1 MLFPSLRSVVD
12 LLGSVLVPRP
22 ASVVRLGGS
31 MLGPCLGAVV
41 RLVGVVVGP
50 RHAAVD
56 RLGGV
61 VVGPRHAAV
70 DRLGGVVVGPRHAAV
85 DRLGGVVA
93 GPRHAAVDRLL
104 AGSRRDLEFPF
115 ADALLP
121 FGLHVICVPRDQRLA
136 RPLLVVGLDVPLG
149 EIVLIDAVDPG
160 HDGGSIV
167 VVWRGDFDADE
178 IGLTGV
184 VLYARL
190 GAHAFGPL
198 V

>member
-12 LLGSVLVPRP
+12 LLGVVVGPRL
-22 ASVVRLGGS
+22 AAVDRLGGV
-31 MLGPCLGAVV
+31 A
-41 RLVGVVVGP
+41 VGP

-61 VVGPRHAAV
+61 AVGPRHAAV
-70 DRLGGVVVGPRHAAV
+70 DRLGGVGVGPRHAAVAGLGGVAAGARHAAV
-85 DRLGGVVA
+85 DRLGGVAA
-93 GPRHAAVDRLL
+93 GPRLAAVDRLL

-184 VLYARL
+184 VL
-190 GAHAFGPL
+190 
-198 V
+198 